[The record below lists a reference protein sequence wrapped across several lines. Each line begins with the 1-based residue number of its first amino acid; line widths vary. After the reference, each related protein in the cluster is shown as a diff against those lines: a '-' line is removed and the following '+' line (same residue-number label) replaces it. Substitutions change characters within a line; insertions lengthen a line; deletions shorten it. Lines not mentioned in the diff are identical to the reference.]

1 MADEVDDAGDAGD
14 AGQPAAVLGR
24 LTGPELLEVIEVSLL
39 GGAPALTRTE
49 VAGRAGVPIDAAER
63 LWHSL
68 GFPRP
73 DDDEVVFTDA
83 DLQALRQAMRLIEA
97 GILDEDSQAA
107 MVRTWGRSFAR
118 LAEWQTT
125 LLANLAAE
133 ADDPEARLEELAG
146 DVIPLVDSLQSY
158 IWRRHLVSAS
168 SRMLLRPADREAAV
182 QAVGFVDIVGYTT
195 RSKNL
200 SDTELVALVEHFEE
214 VATSTVTDH
223 GGRLIK
229 TIGDEVL
236 FVADSAA
243 DGARI
248 ARALVDRSSEDEK
261 FPGVRAGVARGPVVS
276 RLGDVFGPTV
286 NIASRLTSLS
296 RPGKV
301 LVDKGMQE
309 ALTEVDPDES
319 EFRLSRVRRT
329 SVKGYS
335 RLEPFRLKPPRRG

>member
-1 MADEVDDAGDAGD
+1 MADDGGEGPPEAVV
-14 AGQPAAVLGR
+14 GQ
-24 LTGPELLEVIEVSLL
+24 LTGPELLEAVEVLLL
-39 GGAPALTRTE
+39 GGAPEFTRAE
-49 VAGRAGVPIDAAER
+49 VAERAEVPIDVAER

-68 GFPRP
+68 GFPHAQA
-73 DDDEVVFTDA
+73 DAVMFTEADA
-83 DLQALRQAMRLIEA
+83 RALEQTMQLIRG

-125 LLANLAAE
+125 LLAGLAVA
-133 ADDPEARLEELAG
+133 ADDPQARMEELAV

-158 IWRRHLVSAS
+158 IWRRHLFSAS
-168 SRMLLRPADREAAV
+168 SRLLMRPSDQESV
-182 QAVGFVDIVGYTT
+182 QSVGFVDIVGYTT
-195 RSKNL
+195 QSKNL
-200 SDTELVALVEHFEE
+200 SETELVALVEHFEE

-236 FVADSAA
+236 FAADTAA

-248 ARALVDRSSEDEK
+248 ARALVDRAADDEA
-261 FPGVRAGVARGPVVS
+261 FPQVRAGVAYGPVVS

-301 LVDKGMQE
+301 LVDRGMND
-309 ALTEVDPDES
+309 ALAELDPDED

-335 RLEPFRLKPPRRG
+335 RMEPFRLKAPRGS

>member
-1 MADEVDDAGDAGD
+1 LADEHDEAGA
-14 AGQPAAVLGR
+14 PEAVLGR
-24 LTGPELLEVIEVSLL
+24 LTGPEILEGIEVQLL
-39 GGAPALTRTE
+39 GSAPSLTRVE
-49 VAGRAGVPIDAAER
+49 VAERAEVPIDVAER

-73 DDDEVVFTDA
+73 DDHEVVFAEA
-83 DLQALRQAMRLIEA
+83 DVRALKDTMRLIDA
-97 GILDEDSQAA
+97 GILGEDSQAA

-118 LAEWQTT
+118 LAEWQTS
-125 LLANLAAE
+125 LLANLAVA

-146 DVIPLVDSLQSY
+146 DVIPLVDALQSY

-168 SRMLLRPADREAAV
+168 SRMLLRPADQESEV
-182 QAVGFVDIVGYTT
+182 QAVGFVDIVGYTAQ
-195 RSKNL
+195 SKNL
-200 SDTELVALVEHFEE
+200 SDSDLVALVERFEE
-214 VATSTVTDH
+214 VAAGTVTDH
-223 GGRLIK
+223 AGRLIK

-236 FVADSAA
+236 YVADSPA

-248 ARALVDRSSEDEK
+248 ARALVDRARDDTT
-261 FPGVRAGVARGPVVS
+261 FPGVRAGVAYGAVVS

-301 LVDKGMQE
+301 LVDKGMRD
-309 ALTEVDPDES
+309 ALAELDPDES
-319 EFRLSRVRRT
+319 EFRLSRIRRT

-335 RLEPFRLKPPRRG
+335 RLEPFRLKSPQKG